1 MTDFIKKEEKIE
13 VVKRPQQFNLFTRWL
28 YKIGGIIAEGMCMI
42 VESYIEIRK
51 GGKSK

>member
-13 VVKRPQQFNLFTRWL
+13 AVERPQQFNRFTRWL
-28 YKIGGIIAEGMCMI
+28 YKTAGIIAEGLCTI
-42 VESYIEIRK
+42 VESYIEITK